1 MFDETTWYPRLA
13 DVPGMDFAGSPGV
26 DRSKL
31 RRANLRPTKEYGSLF
46 WETKD
51 GESSA
56 SPAYEHVDSGR
67 EVSTRTVVK
76 KTWEALELPGVVS
89 DWHFLLMNTARVLWN
104 QRTTEPEYLAE
115 CETFCRL
122 DLQLVALFPQ
132 QFRLDKRGDQRDD
145 DREYLSIPTFPTL
158 VKLLRGV
165 DDLEGALEVARTGA
179 RFNPETLGRHVVEL
193 EALLLE
199 RV

>member
-13 DVPGMDFAGSPGV
+13 DVPGLDFAGSPGV

-31 RRANLRPTKEYGSLF
+31 RQANKRPTKEYGSLF
-46 WETKD
+46 WETPD
-51 GESSA
+51 GGTSA
-56 SPAYEHVDSGR
+56 APASEHVASSRDLT
-67 EVSTRTVVK
+67 TRMLVK
-76 KTWEALELPGVVS
+76 RTWEALELPGLVS

-104 QRTTEPEYLAE
+104 QRSVEPEFLAE

-122 DLQLVALFPQ
+122 DLQLVTLFPQ
-132 QFRLDKRGDQRDD
+132 QFAFEKRDD
-145 DREYLSIPTFPTL
+145 GREYVSIPTFPTL
-158 VKLLRGV
+158 VKLLRGL
-165 DDLEGALEVARTGA
+165 DDLDGALEVARTGA
-179 RFNPETLGRHVVEL
+179 RFNPDALDRHVAEL